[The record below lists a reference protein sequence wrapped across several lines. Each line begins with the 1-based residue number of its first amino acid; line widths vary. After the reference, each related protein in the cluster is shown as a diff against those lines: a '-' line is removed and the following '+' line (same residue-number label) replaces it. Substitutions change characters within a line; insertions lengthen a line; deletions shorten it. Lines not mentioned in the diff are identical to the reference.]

1 MGKISI
7 RKQEAIDYINSTSGY
22 IDRGQV
28 IDYLRKDLGYSKT
41 NANKL
46 YRENYKEPK
55 VKSTLRKQLEAI
67 EAREQKRKIKSK
79 DTRPKIRIDLT
90 NYFS

>member
-1 MGKISI
+1 MN
-7 RKQEAIDYINSTSGY
+7 RKQEAIDYINSTSEY

-28 IDYLRKDLGYSKT
+28 IDYLRKGLGYSKT

-55 VKSTLRKQLEAI
+55 VKATLRKQLEVI
-67 EAREQKRKIKSK
+67 EAREQKRKIK

-90 NYFS
+90 SYFS